1 MERIRRKVLKVKL
14 LGQWQDGY
22 IRCYP
27 LTPSFDYTMKGIL
40 LTVTLFFAIVHTHA
54 QTSSNPAVPHYGAV
68 FAQVPGL
75 SFTADKNLPYKVVIE
90 IDKSDTGSAEISQ
103 SLEIASRFVNLLA
116 VDGISQDKRSIVI
129 IFHNA
134 GSYCLQKNE
143 AYQRKY
149 GRPNPNLQILE
160 ELTKAGV
167 SFMVCGQSTVKRK
180 LLPEELLPQVK
191 IATSYMTAFVTHQLK
206 GYAAMKM

>member
-40 LTVTLFFAIVHTHA
+40 LTVTLIFAIENTHA

-75 SFTADKNLPYKVVIE
+75 SFTADKNLLYKVVIE

-134 GSYCLQKNE
+134 GSYCIQKKE

-149 GRPNPNLQILE
+149 GRPNPNLQVLD

-167 SFMVCGQSTVKRK
+167 TMMVCGQSIVKRK
-180 LLPEELLPQVK
+180 LLPDELLPQVK